1 MTLDAATLETFT
13 QGRLDRDD
21 AESQRQLN
29 AALTAARRYCG
40 WHVTPVATSAVVT
53 LDGPG
58 QKFLVL
64 PTMSLATISAV
75 TENGISL
82 NVATLGWSVR
92 GLVVK
97 TDNTLWAEGFSN
109 ITVTMTHGYAVA
121 DDFESVVF
129 SAIDRG
135 GFSTGDSPSK
145 VGPFEYASPS
155 VLSQGGVGTIFLNS
169 ERAILDYYKLE
180 KQP

>member
-1 MTLDAATLETFT
+1 MLTVDALAEYTE
-13 QGRLDRDD
+13 GRLDPNTD
-21 AESQRQLN
+21 ETQRQLD

-40 WHVTPVATSAVVT
+40 WHVTPVLTATTVT

-64 PTMSLATISAV
+64 PTMSLAGISAV
-75 TENGISL
+75 TENGISI
-82 NVATLGWSVR
+82 NTASLGWSVR

-97 TDNTLWAEGFSN
+97 TDNTFWAEGFSN

-121 DDFESVVF
+121 ADFESVVF
-129 SAIDRG
+129 SSIDRG
-135 GFSTGDSPSK
+135 GFATGDTAR
-145 VGPFEYASPS
+145 VIGPFQYSDPA
-155 VLSQGGVGTIFLNS
+155 GGAGQIFTAS
-169 ERAILDYYKLE
+169 ERQILDYYKLE